1 MNSDLLVVLTS
12 SLSSKLSRCG
22 RCHRTSAPIDHQ
34 TLVNGKKTSLHSL
47 RSNCIYP
54 IPKSDRPKADGG
66 ASRQT
71 QKSAVEQ
78 CRELRRGRLRG
89 ERDFCSGTHLKVTWK
104 WKRLI
109 GKTFPDMAP
118 QELFHSRQFLPKGA
132 ATQPRGAC
140 RADLRALFHPQGRRF
155 SLPRSPR
162 RAVKDQGDATEGR
175 P

>member
-1 MNSDLLVVLTS
+1 MSSDQRSDRPSDLSKWKKNIIALIAHLEFRDGLCLVFLATS
-12 SLSSKLSRCG
+12 C
-22 RCHRTSAPIDHQ
+22 
-34 TLVNGKKTSLHSL
+34 
-47 RSNCIYP
+47 SNCIYP

-109 GKTFPDMAP
+109 GKTFPDMAL